1 MGEILSPMAAWA
13 CNICQ
18 IYWRPQTRN
27 FLEGTNVFGKGG
39 CVFGVFSPKRAETF
53 WEKTSP
59 SKTGISRLLTSDI
72 SQCWLIFKCYAW
84 FELHFFA
91 CFNFSFRFGG
101 FFLCRLFLFNP
112 PFAVTREKVAENV
125 SIPSLPSPNI
135 VKWQKVVCHVR
146 LLPVLSH
153 CRRMQTYK
161 PCPAHTRV
169 HSQPPSSLSLYM
181 KWKCRS
187 LGCRY
192 FSFPSLCLSCFGR
205 SWCDAMEVGSIA
217 KAPALSR
224 SLFQSQCLR
233 AAE

>member
-1 MGEILSPMAAWA
+1 MFLARGDACLEFSRQSELKHFERKLLLLKLELADCWHLIFLSADWSLNAMLDLS
-13 CNICQ
+13 C
-18 IYWRPQTRN
+18 
-27 FLEGTNVFGKGG
+27 
-39 CVFGVFSPKRAETF
+39 TF
-53 WEKTSP
+53 F
-59 SKTGISRLLTSDI
+59 LTSVSLLD
-72 SQCWLIFKCYAW
+72 LG
-84 FELHFFA
+84 LV
-91 CFNFSFRFGG
+91 
-101 FFLCRLFLFNP
+101 FLCRLFLFNP

-205 SWCDAMEVGSIA
+205 SWCDAMVVGSIA